1 MIDKG
6 WREWAQ
12 IMAEVKPSLYEASWK
27 KEISIIYEECYKV
40 DRALSFD
47 TFMKEIYK
55 QLDKED
61 KNNVRCN

>member
-1 MIDKG
+1 MLDKG

-55 QLDKED
+55 QY
-61 KNNVRCN
+61 R